1 MARSSRCK
9 KRFRS
14 TTQIHKL
21 MAHLNCAR
29 PSVTLRSHQRR
40 DNDSEVPQA
49 EGSTDIS
56 VADVSHRP
64 KHACIALQ
72 NEDQADDIVVITK
85 LDTVPFCCHEGLLAM
100 SRDQLVAV
108 AQSLNAKLPAA
119 MQIDVSTYLPDIF
132 IRHSVEHIVGLR
144 RSVPPA
150 PKAIKVQSDVDPI
163 GFDLSPPSSPLA
175 TRTRRAY
182 ERTELSRL
190 DEEDEEGT
198 VMFRRPSKRRKLHI
212 QDDGLPGD
220 SLPILGNNAGE
231 PPAGENLTFARRNTR
246 RLADGKSTT
255 ARRKFD
261 ISQSRIPRHRSKAKR
276 EHENL
281 FDLLSPSQANQH
293 RQTKSRRGQHL
304 KWTPRIPSTNFGTD
318 ESYDKE
324 GSFPPSTPFTGM
336 AGVKSVFA
344 SIDSN

>member
-14 TTQIHKL
+14 TTQLHKL
-21 MAHLNCAR
+21 MAHLNCAKA
-29 PSVTLRSHQRR
+29 SSTTLRSRQRR
-40 DNDSEVPQA
+40 DNEVPQT
-49 EGSTDIS
+49 EGSPTDLS

-64 KHACIALQ
+64 NHTCIALQ

-100 SRDQLVAV
+100 SRDQLIAV

-119 MQIDVSTYLPDIF
+119 MQIDVSISHPDVF

-150 PKAIKVQSDVDPI
+150 PKAIKVQADVEPI
-163 GFDLSPPSSPLA
+163 GFDVSPPSSPLA

-190 DEEDEEGT
+190 DEEDEEDT
-198 VMFRRPSKRRKLHI
+198 VRIQRPSKRRKLHI
-212 QDDGLPGD
+212 RGDGLPVD
-220 SLPILGNNAGE
+220 SVPSFKNSAGE
-231 PPAGENLTFARRNTR
+231 PPAGENLTFARKNTR

-276 EHENL
+276 EHENV

-293 RQTKSRRGQHL
+293 RQTKSRPGQHL
-304 KWTPRIPSTNFGTD
+304 KWTPRIPSTNFGMD
-318 ESYDKE
+318 ESYGTE

-336 AGVKSVFA
+336 A
-344 SIDSN
+344 